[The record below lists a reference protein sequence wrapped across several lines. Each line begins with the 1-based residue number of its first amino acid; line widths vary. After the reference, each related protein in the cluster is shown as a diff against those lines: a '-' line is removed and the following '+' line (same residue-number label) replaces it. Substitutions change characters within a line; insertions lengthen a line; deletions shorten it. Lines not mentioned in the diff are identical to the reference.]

1 MIGIMVDKMAEL
13 IWEEKS
19 NLDAKSIVSINM
31 GGELKFAETWEKA
44 GLFIQ
49 IDDNPEFMILQT
61 NQPNK
66 TMQCSELEFKPVIIP
81 EGFTGRYSHLT
92 VTLPNDKTLR
102 MIYKVIE

>member
-1 MIGIMVDKMAEL
+1 MIDKDQEL
-13 IWEEKS
+13 KWEEKP
-19 NLDAKSIVSINM
+19 NLDIKSIVSINM
-31 GGELKFAETWEKA
+31 GGQLKFAETWEKA

-49 IDDNPEFMILQT
+49 IGDDPEYMILQT
-61 NQPNK
+61 TQPNI
-66 TMQCSELEFKPVIIP
+66 TTHFGDLEFRPVIIP